1 MVAKTQSGTNQVR
14 NLSNYTKCLN
24 KENWQSPFEVY
35 FGRKNNELNCCGL
48 PENRSSPE
56 IRKVSKPTKDDFN
69 KFKKLRS
76 KIIKRVLF
84 SDERLAKRTV
94 ENSIVNEVIWAVLN
108 SLLLLFYFLPKRF
121 HTHKKHKKHKKH
133 RKDKDATGQKHKK
146 HKKHKST
153 NKRIND
159 FFLLRC
165 FLSVM
170 RFLSVIKLPF
180 LFLFAYVHFVLFVPL
195 MRVKSFRKK
204 KNKKV

>member
-14 NLSNYTKCLN
+14 NLSNYTKCLD

-84 SDERLAKRTV
+84 SDERFAKRTV

-108 SLLLLFYFLPKRF
+108 SLLLLFSS
-121 HTHKKHKKHKKH
+121 KKISHAQKAQKTQKAQK
-133 RKDKDATGQKHKK
+133 GQRRNRAKAQ
-146 HKKHKST
+146 KS
-153 NKRIND
+153 
-159 FFLLRC
+159 
-165 FLSVM
+165 
-170 RFLSVIKLPF
+170 
-180 LFLFAYVHFVLFVPL
+180 
-195 MRVKSFRKK
+195 
-204 KNKKV
+204 